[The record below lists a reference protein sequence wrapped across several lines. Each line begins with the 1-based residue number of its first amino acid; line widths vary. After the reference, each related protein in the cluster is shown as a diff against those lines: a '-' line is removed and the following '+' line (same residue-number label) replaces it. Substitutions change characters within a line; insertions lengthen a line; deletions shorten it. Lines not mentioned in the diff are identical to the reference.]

1 MARTTPYI
9 ALRMAVYF
17 GTAAALII
25 VTGASAW
32 IGYGIGGFA
41 DDGSATAPFLGRL
54 GGFPPGTSCPNSDL
68 KIVLYVYS

>member
-41 DDGSATAPFLGRL
+41 DDGFRNSAVFWGGSAGFRQELRAPTL
-54 GGFPPGTSCPNSDL
+54 T
-68 KIVLYVYS
+68 